1 MTHQF
6 PDQTKL
12 LQADDSDEIA
22 HARIQRLVS
31 GSQAALR
38 GALALRQMQALHRIA
53 LHHAHYDPNQPRV
66 PVGHPDGGQWTSVG
80 GGAGENDPRVVSD
93 ATPDNLWRPGAQYA
107 SGPRRGSVPVR
118 IGGRW
123 VEIEGGQANRLLEA
137 QARAQEA
144 ISRVRAL
151 DPSWWPRPST
161 YESVEGLIRAYES
174 EAEQAQARFRELA
187 RIETSLSIPR
197 QRPATAQERNDVARE
212 IARWLVK
219 HRGHI
224 VEGVSWLLEYEPSI
238 EAYLDPPRT
247 LEELQRAV
255 ATPKKGYDI
264 HHIVERT
271 SAEQDGFPPSVI
283 DGAENLVRIPR
294 FKHWE
299 ISAWHSRPNKQFGG
313 RAPREFLRGKD
324 WIERMRVGLEALIDH
339 GVLKP

>member
-1 MTHQF
+1 M
-6 PDQTKL
+6 
-12 LQADDSDEIA
+12 
-22 HARIQRLVS
+22 
-31 GSQAALR
+31 
-38 GALALRQMQALHRIA
+38 
-53 LHHAHYDPNQPRV
+53 
-66 PVGHPDGGQWTSVG
+66 
-80 GGAGENDPRVVSD
+80 
-93 ATPDNLWRPGAQYA
+93 
-107 SGPRRGSVPVR
+107 
-118 IGGRW
+118 
-123 VEIEGGQANRLLEA
+123 
-137 QARAQEA
+137 
-144 ISRVRAL
+144 
-151 DPSWWPRPST
+151 
-161 YESVEGLIRAYES
+161 
-174 EAEQAQARFRELA
+174 
-187 RIETSLSIPR
+187 
-197 QRPATAQERNDVARE
+197 ARE

-247 LEELQRAV
+247 LEELRRAV

-271 SAEQDGFPPSVI
+271 SAEQDGFPRSVI

-299 ISAWHSRPNKQFGG
+299 ISAWYSRPNKQFGG